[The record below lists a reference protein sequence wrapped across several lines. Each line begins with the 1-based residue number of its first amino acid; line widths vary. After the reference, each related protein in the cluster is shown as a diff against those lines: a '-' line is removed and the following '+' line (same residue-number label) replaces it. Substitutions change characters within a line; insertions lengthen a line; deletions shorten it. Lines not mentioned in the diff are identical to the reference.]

1 MSKEDRI
8 YLLVADDPYQLPLCT
23 GDSLKDLARETGIS
37 YKTLQKSL
45 HKQLSI
51 RLPKGRFTAER
62 GLVVRVDLK
71 EE

>member
-1 MSKEDRI
+1 MSKGDRI

-23 GDSLKDLARETGIS
+23 GDSIKDLARETGLS

-45 HKQLSI
+45 HKQISI
-51 RLPKGRFTAER
+51 RLPKGRFASER
-62 GLVVRVDLK
+62 GLVIRVDLK